1 MLEVINI
8 IIQKDP
14 TDIVFVEKYD
24 GVEPAKYLSCERYFL
39 RRIRAHSLRKAM
51 KSIRSSS

>member
-24 GVEPAKYLSCERYFL
+24 GVERAKYLSC
-39 RRIRAHSLRKAM
+39 
-51 KSIRSSS
+51 

>member
-24 GVEPAKYLSCERYFL
+24 GVEPAKYLSC
-39 RRIRAHSLRKAM
+39 
-51 KSIRSSS
+51 